1 MKIYLYKIFF
11 QVKDVINIVK
21 GFTIGTIIQQL
32 IIFLSIP
39 IFTRLLPPEELGIFM
54 LFTAFSLVVSHLTWF
69 GSNQSIIK
77 QYPEIKNNDNKK
89 YLSSIYS
96 FSSLFILGLFLLIT
110 IVYSITG
117 FDSNLVPSLT
127 FYPIIILNMVIFR
140 SIF

>member
-39 IFTRLLPPEELGIFM
+39 IFTRLLPPEELGVFM

-77 QYPEIKNNDNKK
+77 QYPEIISGRKNYEFFEKRILKNLELIKK
-89 YLSSIYS
+89 YKKKIKY
-96 FSSLFILGLFLLIT
+96 
-110 IVYSITG
+110 
-117 FDSNLVPSLT
+117 
-127 FYPIIILNMVIFR
+127 
-140 SIF
+140 